1 MKAIETFMQGKD
13 VFRLDAANHLQAYEY
28 DDLHGRKVISVSPL
42 LSLVKDRV
50 KFVWLKPC
58 SESYIGHCVKVQRII
73 CNLHHWG
80 DKE

>member
-42 LSLVKDRV
+42 LEGSGKVCVVKA
-50 KFVWLKPC
+50 L
-58 SESYIGHCVKVQRII
+58 
-73 CNLHHWG
+73 
-80 DKE
+80 